1 MNNRKQLAN
10 ASTGYSGSNSQ
21 FDLFG
26 VILGWEKPFEE
37 RRKPFHGG
45 LTAASLLPTSSK
57 SFPQPFFLFKLRIAD
72 LAEAAVIKGIN
83 VHQLRY
89 AVISHHLNPCR

>member
-1 MNNRKQLAN
+1 MFGRRYA
-10 ASTGYSGSNSQ
+10 SNSQ

-57 SFPQPFFLFKLRIAD
+57 RFPQPFFLFKLRV
-72 LAEAAVIKGIN
+72 AAVM
-83 VHQLRY
+83 Q
-89 AVISHHLNPCR
+89 SFS